1 MNHPKVLVVMP
12 LYNAKPFLKTSIE
25 SIISQ
30 TYKDFILLIIN
41 DGSTDGSERLAESY
55 SNRGVLLE
63 HQRNSGPGVIMN
75 KAIQYA
81 VDNEIEYIAR
91 IDSDDIALP
100 NRLEKQVALMEKYPD
115 TAACSSNCYYVDA
128 DNERIIGTSTVPI
141 SPLLIRYEINNGLR
155 GLIQGS
161 TIFRTEPL
169 KKIGGYREKFKLA
182 EETDVFLRLN
192 ELYESRNSSEFLMK
206 IRFHKNSLSV
216 ENSKNN
222 TQYLF
227 YALDCAKRRRGK
239 KPEVEF
245 DQFAENLSLKVKFS
259 IWHEGLLLG
268 IWRRY
273 LNSGNPIYLILT
285 GLLDLRRSLFR
296 IMRIV
301 LR

>member
-1 MNHPKVLVVMP
+1 MP
-12 LYNAKPFLKTSIE
+12 LYNAKLFLQTSIE

-41 DGSTDGSERLAESY
+41 DGSTDGSELLAESY
-55 SNRGVLLE
+55 VNRGVFLL
-63 HQRNSGPGVIMN
+63 HQKNSGPGVIMN

-81 VDNEIEYIAR
+81 IDNEIEYIAR

-100 NRLEKQVALMEKYPD
+100 NRLEKQVALMEKYPN
-115 TAACSSNCYYVDA
+115 TAACSSNCYYVDTN
-128 DNERIIGTSTVPI
+128 NERIIGTSTVPI
-141 SPLLIRYEINNGLR
+141 SPLLIRCEINSGLR

-161 TIFRTEPL
+161 TLFRTKSL

-192 ELYESRNSSEFLMK
+192 EMFELRNSSDFLMK

-216 ENSKNN
+216 GNSKNN

-245 DQFAENLSLKVKFS
+245 DQFVENSSLKVKFS

-273 LNSGNPIYLILT
+273 LNSGNPIYLGLT

-301 LR
+301 LK